1 MKKVFVNFKS
11 LGFVAL
17 AAAVLTFSSC
27 TKETTPEPEPEPEPT
42 VKCTESRD
50 DNFES
55 TTDSCNSAGT
65 VAKFIGNWKATLSGV
80 TPVETYDIKVSVAT
94 SADYTVTIETNYG
107 VSAPAAKAA
116 RGGADKAF
124 IAPITMNYDVAKD
137 KATHAAEFTATPS
150 SSKIKDVVF
159 TVTGSTATFTYNL
172 DGASYT
178 DTVEKL

>member
-1 MKKVFVNFKS
+1 MFVNFKS

-17 AAAVLTFSSC
+17 AAAALTFTSC
-27 TKETTPEPEPEPEPT
+27 TKEA
-42 VKCTESRD
+42 KCTIAAD
-50 DNFES
+50 DNYES
-55 TTDSCNSAGT
+55 TTDACNSAAT
-65 VAKFIGNWKATLSGV
+65 TAKFLGNWKATLSGV
-80 TPVETYDIKVSVAT
+80 TPVETYDIKVVASST
-94 SADYTVTIETNYG
+94 DYTVTVETNYG

-159 TVTGSTATFTYNL
+159 TVTGSTATFSYTM
-172 DGASYT
+172 DGAPYT
-178 DTVEKL
+178 DTVVKL